1 MFIGYDF
8 FNLDDGALFDSSS
21 PLTGIAK
28 IELYQGLIDDVY
40 IDENIETAFSI
51 TKPSTWAYSTVL
63 HAEFNETM
71 EAGSVAASGYVI
83 DVIKLQKRQ
92 WNELQWSD
100 VGELI
105 YNPNDKLLYELYD
118 TNIANNF
125 IYQYSLLPTAAGVI
139 GNRVVSSEITAEFE
153 GVFITDKDHNY
164 HLLYDATVND
174 ITHYMTNAKFEP
186 LDSKYPI
193 IVYSSTD
200 YSEWDINATF
210 ISAHTVE
217 NTSNQVNIRMEQI
230 ERKQLLNFLKNKKPK
245 VYRDMHGNN
254 KLVTVIN
261 NPVESLMQEAEGI
274 AKLNISLIEIG
285 DTDAETLKAYDLLA
299 GEF

>member
-1 MFIGYDF
+1 
-8 FNLDDGALFDSSS
+8 
-21 PLTGIAK
+21 
-28 IELYQGLIDDVY
+28 
-40 IDENIETAFSI
+40 
-51 TKPSTWAYSTVL
+51 
-63 HAEFNETM
+63 M

-125 IYQYSLLPTAAGVI
+125 IYQYSLFPTAAGVI
-139 GNRVVSSEITAEFE
+139 GNRVVSSEVTAEFE